1 MMKKIVSVFLAAV
14 MVFAAAFPVLAAPE
28 GKSEYPIIRILGN
41 GNEIYD
47 EYGNLVYNFDYD
59 TSQLA
64 NDVAQICLPHLLTGL
79 ATGDYSDYY
88 DALYEKISEIYGN
101 AKLDENGEPLAG
113 TDISKSDRNYMA
125 VRQNQNLGGKGYFNM
140 GDYHFWYDWRLDPLQ
155 HADELND
162 YINHILKATGKEKV
176 SLYGR
181 CIGGTPIVAYL
192 AKYGSEKIDT
202 VCLDSTVTNGGEM
215 IGDVF
220 TGNLNLNTD
229 ALLRFANGYFSGSD
243 DSTGD
248 MLFDIIISTVRL
260 LNSAGVSEEIIQ
272 LFMDNIYEALGDGFI
287 SAFTRASF
295 ATWPSYWTMVKAD
308 DFEKAKT
315 VIFGEEDS
323 ELRKTYSGLIAK
335 LDKYHDTVT
344 SKMPEILKHAKESG
358 TKFCIISKYG
368 YQLFPYVGSYDELSD
383 RWVSVKNSSYGATTA
398 LINETLSPE
407 YIAQKTEQGLGRYIS
422 VDKEIDAST
431 CYLPDNTWFI
441 KGNNHDDWQ
450 DCIEA
455 LSYAVC
461 ASDSMDVST
470 NEKYPQFMFYDS
482 ENRSLTALTEEN
494 MNCEDYYDF
503 DTGST
508 ETLSKKERLFKTL
521 MVLFDWIKKIFTYL
535 SSLFTK

>member
-47 EYGNLVYNFDYD
+47 EDGNLVYNFDYD

-113 TDISKSDRNYMA
+113 TDISKSERDYMA

-140 GDYHFWYDWRLDPLQ
+140 GDYYFWYDWRLDPLQ

-181 CIGGTPIVAYL
+181 CIGGTPIIAYL

-272 LFMDNIYEALGDGFI
+272 LF
-287 SAFTRASF
+287 
-295 ATWPSYWTMVKAD
+295 
-308 DFEKAKT
+308 
-315 VIFGEEDS
+315 
-323 ELRKTYSGLIAK
+323 
-335 LDKYHDTVT
+335 
-344 SKMPEILKHAKESG
+344 IL
-358 TKFCIISKYG
+358 
-368 YQLFPYVGSYDELSD
+368 V
-383 RWVSVKNSSYGATTA
+383 
-398 LINETLSPE
+398 
-407 YIAQKTEQGLGRYIS
+407 
-422 VDKEIDAST
+422 
-431 CYLPDNTWFI
+431 
-441 KGNNHDDWQ
+441 
-450 DCIEA
+450 
-455 LSYAVC
+455 
-461 ASDSMDVST
+461 
-470 NEKYPQFMFYDS
+470 
-482 ENRSLTALTEEN
+482 
-494 MNCEDYYDF
+494 
-503 DTGST
+503 
-508 ETLSKKERLFKTL
+508 
-521 MVLFDWIKKIFTYL
+521 
-535 SSLFTK
+535 